1 MVISQSLAHGLD
13 VLFLYDTNVTLLTVA
28 EISKRLGLSQSK
40 TYRLVRTLVQYRL
53 LQEKRKTAQY
63 GLGLGAYRL
72 GLLAQQNFNLPE
84 IARPVMK
91 ELSLL
96 TRETVV
102 LTAVNGT
109 KGIVLERVESEEPIR
124 YSLFQPGASLPLHC
138 GASSKILMAFL
149 PEKEWDRII
158 EREGLRR
165 YTSHTITEPEKLKNH
180 LREIRER
187 GYAFSDQEVDRDV
200 RAIGVPILN
209 GKGELIAGLSITG
222 PAYRLPKSKM
232 KTYAKWV
239 VEAAEK
245 ISSYLK
251 EGSGPPRE
259 SREAPNKTINSAG
272 KTLKKG
278 QTRRKH

>member
-1 MVISQSLAHGLD
+1 MKMVISQSLAKGLD

-40 TYRLVRTLVQYRL
+40 AYRLVRTLIQYRL
-53 LQEKRKTAQY
+53 LQEKPKTAQY

-91 ELSLL
+91 ELSLS

-109 KGIVLERVESEEPIR
+109 KGVVLERVESEEPIR

-149 PEKEWDRII
+149 PEEEWDRII

-165 YTSHTITEPEKLKNH
+165 YTSHTITDPEKLKQH

-200 RAIGVPILN
+200 RAIGAPILN
-209 GKGELIAGLSITG
+209 GRGELVAGLSIAG
-222 PAYRLPKSKM
+222 PAYRITKRKVKVYVQSIM
-232 KTYAKWV
+232 ESV
-239 VEAAEK
+239 RK
-245 ISSYLK
+245 ISEQL
-251 EGSGPPRE
+251 GH
-259 SREAPNKTINSAG
+259 
-272 KTLKKG
+272 TLQKPSLMRAKRI
-278 QTRRKH
+278 T

>member
-13 VLFLYDTNVTLLTVA
+13 VLFLYDTNLTLLTVA

-40 TYRLVRTLVQYRL
+40 AYRLVRTLIQYRL
-53 LQEKRKTAQY
+53 LQEKPKTAQY

-91 ELSLL
+91 ELSLS

-109 KGIVLERVESEEPIR
+109 KGVVLERVESEEPIR

-149 PEKEWDRII
+149 PEEEWDRII

-165 YTSHTITEPEKLKNH
+165 YTSHTITDPEKLKQH

-200 RAIGVPILN
+200 RAIGAPILN
-209 GKGELIAGLSITG
+209 DNGKLVAGLSIAG
-222 PAYRLPKSKM
+222 PAYRVTKKRVAI
-232 KTYAKWV
+232 YAKLV
-239 VEAAEK
+239 IESTKK
-245 ISSYLK
+245 ISEHL
-251 EGSGPPRE
+251 R
-259 SREAPNKTINSAG
+259 
-272 KTLKKG
+272 
-278 QTRRKH
+278 